1 VDYSLMTVG
10 VRVLLSLSPARAR
23 PGTGAADVLSTF
35 ENIVGT
41 PFVDSLVGD
50 DVTNRISGG
59 GGNDAMAGNGANDAL
74 DGGAGT
80 DRADGGAG
88 NDICTTVETRT
99 SCER

>member
-1 VDYSLMTVG
+1 
-10 VRVLLSLSPARAR
+10 
-23 PGTGAADVLSTF
+23 
-35 ENIVGT
+35 
-41 PFVDSLVGD
+41 
-50 DVTNRISGG
+50 
-59 GGNDAMAGNGANDAL
+59 MAGNGANDAL